1 MFDLMKTTYG
11 ELKYLNEDTVELY
24 SVQIDFVSGVEIVV
38 DVLSSIQAEQL
49 IVPLVEPDQLVD
61 IVIGLVEHSLAG
73 PVFEADL
80 SLVARKNG
88 L

>member
-1 MFDLMKTTYG
+1 M
-11 ELKYLNEDTVELY
+11 
-24 SVQIDFVSGVEIVV
+24 
-38 DVLSSIQAEQL
+38 
-49 IVPLVEPDQLVD
+49 PLVEPDQSVD
-61 IVIGLVEHSLAG
+61 IVIGPAEHSLAG

>member
-1 MFDLMKTTYG
+1 M
-11 ELKYLNEDTVELY
+11 
-24 SVQIDFVSGVEIVV
+24 
-38 DVLSSIQAEQL
+38 
-49 IVPLVEPDQLVD
+49 PLVEPDQLVD